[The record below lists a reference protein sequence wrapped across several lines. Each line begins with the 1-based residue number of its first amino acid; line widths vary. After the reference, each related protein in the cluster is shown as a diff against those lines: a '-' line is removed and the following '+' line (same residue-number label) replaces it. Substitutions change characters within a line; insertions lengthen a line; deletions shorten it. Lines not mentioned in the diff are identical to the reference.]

1 MKKLQYKIFGLDC
14 VEEANLIR
22 RELAGLIN
30 ESQLAFD
37 FLQGKLVMSLD
48 ELPDESMLETIHKRL
63 NNTGMQYVDWDEFEK
78 KKSTSELVDSK
89 KKRMKLTLLS
99 GFFILLA
106 FSVHANTHGLMDAAI
121 ADHTGM
127 KEYPV
132 ITILAYL
139 AAIISGGWFIFPKAF
154 SAIQHKRAD
163 MNLLMVIA
171 VVGAAII
178 QQWFEAATVTF
189 LFSLALLLESWSI
202 DSARNAIQK
211 LMTLTPDMAHTY
223 DSKRNIIE
231 IAVKDIAIGTTL
243 VVKPGEKIPLDG
255 MVTSGN
261 PAINQASI
269 TGESM
274 PVEKKIDDEVFAGTL
289 NGDQSFEL
297 KTTQLAGNT
306 ALARIIQLVE
316 EAQYRRARSEQWV
329 TRFATYYTPCM
340 MFLSLLVALGFP
352 VFLGYSWAYSVY
364 QALVLLVIACPCA
377 LVISTPVSIVAGLTC
392 AAKNGVL
399 IKGGSFLEIPAQLKA
414 IALDKTGTLTRG
426 KPMIQEIIALNGH
439 SENEVLA
446 IAAALEIHSTH
457 PLAQA
462 VCREANACGIEY
474 VAAEKFSVIQG
485 KGAEGVVS
493 VGCSSTSVE
502 VLKNTSESYWLGSHR
517 FLHEKMPE
525 QETDALHQQV
535 LALEKQGRTIITLG
549 NSKHICGLISVAD
562 GLRPE
567 TPTTLKRLKALGI
580 QCIMMLTGD
589 NQGTAEAIASECAL
603 DGFQAECFPADKLK
617 VIEALIEKYG
627 YTAMVGDGVNDAPAL
642 AASSLGIAMGAM
654 GSDTAIETA
663 DIALMADDLSK
674 LPWLIQHSRRTLF
687 IIKEN
692 ITFSL
697 LVKMVFIG
705 LALTGLATLWMAVA
719 ADMGASLLVIF
730 NSLRL
735 LRCKELNF
743 I

>member
-37 FLQGKLVMSLD
+37 FLQGKLVISLD
-48 ELPDESMLETIHKRL
+48 DLPDENMLETIHKRL
-63 NNTGMQYVDWDEFEK
+63 NNTGMQCVDWDEYEK
-78 KKSTSELVDSK
+78 KKCTSELTSSK
-89 KKRMKLTLLS
+89 KKRVKLTLLS
-99 GFFILLA
+99 GFFIIVA
-106 FSVHANTHGLMDAAI
+106 FSVHAYTHGLLDATI

-132 ITILAYL
+132 ITLVAYL
-139 AAIISGGWFIFPKAF
+139 VAIISGGWFIFPKAF

-297 KTTQLAGNT
+297 KTTRLAGNT

-392 AAKNGVL
+392 AAKNGIL

-446 IAAALEIHSTH
+446 IAASLEIHSTH

-462 VCREANACGIEY
+462 VCREANARSIEY

-485 KGAEGVVS
+485 KGAEGMVS
-493 VGCSSTSVE
+493 VGGLSTN
-502 VLKNTSESYWLGSHR
+502 VLKNTSDSYWLGSHR
-517 FLHEKMPE
+517 FLHEKMPA
-525 QETDALHQQV
+525 QETEALHQHV
-535 LALEKQGRTIITLG
+535 LALEKQGRTIITVG

-580 QCIMMLTGD
+580 ECIMMLTGD

-735 LRCKELNF
+735 LRCKESNF